1 MDGFRM
7 ELWNACAKGS
17 VDVVRAMVALPGV
30 NVNARKYHNDTYLLT
45 AASCGQAEVVRVLL
59 GVPGIEANVADIFGT
74 TPLCAACSAGHVE
87 VVEALLESPEI
98 RGVVNARKGTRMSRP
113 EELTPLH
120 HAIGGGHVE
129 VVKALLGVP
138 EVNVNVA
145 DSTGRTPLHAAL
157 RRGTTEIVEV
167 LEAAGAIVSP
177 TMHSAILDHDAEE
190 VARQLAG
197 GEWNAHR
204 INSLHG
210 TGGTVDETLLHV
222 AAQVGSADALKL
234 LLAVPG
240 VDVNIQNRRE
250 ETPLAEAAKG
260 GHAAAV
266 AVLLDAPAVATS
278 LQDGEGQTPL
288 HHAIIRMGRAPD
300 CPLARTALVLLVS
313 RSSLGVE
320 ANERD
325 ARCQRL
331 LHFAVAQFA
340 PEAVRVLLTLCPGVD
355 EDVNWMDADGKTP
368 LMSASGRGKTEIWH
382 RSADDTRETPMDD
395 DIGYERLQAK
405 RVDIVRALLLAP
417 GIDVNQA
424 DANGRTAL
432 HWAAASLQL
441 GVVQEL
447 LADPRVAILARDA
460 RGKAPLDVVGGF
472 GEDRHP
478 VPHRAPASSSDSDSD
493 EGEDNVEDGGAS
505 SRASTSDGG
514 ASSRASTSDGESS
527 SQAQLLSTFIRDALA
542 RAARGRT
549 ALCLWALRAFSLLP
563 HGCAARII
571 EHSLI

>member
-30 NVNARKYHNDTYLLT
+30 NVNARKYHNDTYLLI

-222 AAQVGSADALKL
+222 AAAGRA
-234 LLAVPG
+234 G
-240 VDVNIQNRRE
+240 RRRE
-250 ETPLAEAAKG
+250 HSKQAGGDTSRGGGQGRPRCSCGGAAGCTG
-260 GHAAAV
+260 GGDQSAGRGGPDAAPPRHYPDGKSSR
-266 AVLLDAPAVATS
+266 LPTR
-278 LQDGEGQTPL
+278 QDG
-288 HHAIIRMGRAPD
+288 
-300 CPLARTALVLLVS
+300 
-313 RSSLGVE
+313 
-320 ANERD
+320 
-325 ARCQRL
+325 
-331 LHFAVAQFA
+331 
-340 PEAVRVLLTLCPGVD
+340 
-355 EDVNWMDADGKTP
+355 
-368 LMSASGRGKTEIWH
+368 
-382 RSADDTRETPMDD
+382 
-395 DIGYERLQAK
+395 
-405 RVDIVRALLLAP
+405 
-417 GIDVNQA
+417 
-424 DANGRTAL
+424 
-432 HWAAASLQL
+432 
-441 GVVQEL
+441 
-447 LADPRVAILARDA
+447 
-460 RGKAPLDVVGGF
+460 
-472 GEDRHP
+472 
-478 VPHRAPASSSDSDSD
+478 
-493 EGEDNVEDGGAS
+493 
-505 SRASTSDGG
+505 
-514 ASSRASTSDGESS
+514 
-527 SQAQLLSTFIRDALA
+527 A
-542 RAARGRT
+542 RAARVSVVPGSGGQR
-549 ALCLWALRAFSLLP
+549 AGCSVPKAAPLRRRAVRP
-563 HGCAARII
+563 GGGACAADALSWR
-571 EHSLI
+571 

>member
-7 ELWNACAKGS
+7 ELWNACAEGS
-17 VDVVRAMVALPGV
+17 VNVVRAMVALPGV
-30 NVNARKYHNDTYLLT
+30 NVNARKYHNDTYLLI
-45 AASCGQAEVVRVLL
+45 AASRGQAEVVRVLL

-74 TPLCAACSAGHVE
+74 TPLCLACSEGHVE

-98 RGVVNARKGTRMSRP
+98 RGVVNARRGTRSSRP

-129 VVKALLGVP
+129 VVKALLRVP

-157 RRGTTEIVEV
+157 RLGTTEIVEV
-167 LEAAGAIVSP
+167 LEVAGAIVSP
-177 TMHSAILDHDAEE
+177 TLHSAILDHDAEE
-190 VARQLAG
+190 VARQLSG
-197 GEWNAHR
+197 GEWNARR
-204 INSLHG
+204 INSLRG
-210 TGGTVDETLLHV
+210 TGGSVDETLLHV
-222 AAQVGSADALKL
+222 AARVGSADALKL

-240 VDVNIQNRRE
+240 VDVNIQNMWE

-355 EDVNWMDADGKTP
+355 EDLNWMDADGKTP
-368 LMSASGRGKTEIWH
+368 LMSASGRG
-382 RSADDTRETPMDD
+382 ETPMDD
-395 DIGYERLQAK
+395 DFGYESLQAK
-405 RVDIVRALLLAP
+405 RVDVVRALLLAP

-424 DANGRTAL
+424 DANGWTAL

-447 LADPRVAILARDA
+447 LADPRVAILAHDA
-460 RGKAPLDVVGGF
+460 RGKAPRDVVGGF

-478 VPHRAPASSSDSDSD
+478 LPHRASASSSDSDSD
-493 EGEDNVEDGGAS
+493 EGEDKGEDGGAW
-505 SRASTSDGG
+505 
-514 ASSRASTSDGESS
+514 SRASTSDGETW
-527 SQAQLLSTFIRDALA
+527 SQAQLLSTSIRDVLA

-563 HGCAARII
+563 QGCAARII
-571 EHSLI
+571 EHSLT